1 MAYFSRFS
9 SQRYLE
15 LCNKRLNQT
24 LSKSETFELTDY
36 EVQLTDYCL
45 WQKKSQLIV
54 IIEAFLNY
62 QMDGYEFNYQFFQ
75 IFDRKTRENTDR
87 FLPVVSVEELK
98 NVKIEHNYSSSEFG
112 KLMYTIQKG
121 CALFTLDDE
130 DFTES
135 ELRSSI
141 NEKYK
146 IFMDYDLSIVA
157 NTDNLYLLNSNNDF
171 VVLKSIM
178 IFFSLLTSAFY
189 IMLKPELFA
198 FFFNN

>member
-24 LSKSETFELTDY
+24 LSKSETFELVDY
-36 EVQLTDYCL
+36 EIQLTDYCL

-62 QMDGYEFNYQFFQ
+62 QIDGYEFNYQFFQ
-75 IFDRKTRENTDR
+75 IFDGKDKKSTEK
-87 FLPVVSVEELK
+87 FLPVEELK
-98 NVKIEHNYSSSEFG
+98 NVKIEHNYSSSAFG

-130 DFTES
+130 NFTES

-146 IFMDYDLSIVA
+146 IFMC
-157 NTDNLYLLNSNNDF
+157 
-171 VVLKSIM
+171 
-178 IFFSLLTSAFY
+178 
-189 IMLKPELFA
+189 
-198 FFFNN
+198 